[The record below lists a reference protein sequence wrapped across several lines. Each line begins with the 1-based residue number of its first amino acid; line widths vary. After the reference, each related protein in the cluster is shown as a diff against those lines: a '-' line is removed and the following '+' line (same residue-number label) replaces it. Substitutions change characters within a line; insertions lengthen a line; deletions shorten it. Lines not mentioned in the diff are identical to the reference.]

1 MFALLTGQPLGK
13 PDPSS
18 SSPDASATTLAQ
30 NQDTSQ
36 QKSGS
41 QSDQALAQ
49 SEPAPKSSSP
59 SIWSLLGLTGLF
71 NAIRPTS
78 AALSRAQAGKKEG
91 MVFSSGE
98 VHVDLIRVRSFTSVY
113 GRLFSWES
121 AWADCLSA

>member
-13 PDPSS
+13 SEPSS
-18 SSPDASATTLAQ
+18 SSSDTTSATTLAQ
-30 NQDTSQ
+30 NQGTSQ
-36 QKSGS
+36 QKSGP
-41 QSDQALAQ
+41 QSDRAFGQP
-49 SEPAPKSSSP
+49 EPAPKSSP
-59 SIWSLLGLTGLF
+59 SIWALLGLTGLF
-71 NAIRPTS
+71 AAIRPTS

-121 AWADCLSA
+121 AWAD